1 MKHRVWNALLVM
13 ALVGAQGVLW
23 VGKGGLTDKHHMSE
37 ELIRKKHE
45 NENLQKKN
53 TALEAEVRDLKG
65 GMEAIEE
72 IARYDLIMTRK
83 GETYFQ
89 ILDYDPE

>member
-1 MKHRVWNALLVM
+1 MKNKLWNITLVLCLIVM
-13 ALVGAQGVLW
+13 QGVLW
-23 VGKGGLTDKHHMSE
+23 GGKGGFTDMHHMNQAMLKKKE
-37 ELIRKKHE
+37 ENRQLRE
-45 NENLQKKN
+45 KN
-53 TALEAEVRDLKG
+53 RALEAEVRDLKG

-72 IARYDLIMTRK
+72 IARYDLIMTRE